1 MPLAASYQNP
11 ANQAIAAIFNEI
23 ADLLEVEQANPFRV
37 RAYRNA
43 ARLVE
48 GMTEGVDAM
57 LARGADLTALPGIGT
72 DLAAKMREIVET
84 GTCAM
89 LARVRTEVPP
99 YVVQLLQLPG
109 LGSKRARILQHELG
123 ITSLDELARAA
134 AAHRI
139 RELHGFGARSESRLL
154 EALNAHLA
162 RDRRYGLAIA
172 KPCADALTRYLMA
185 SGLIDRLV
193 VAGSYRRG
201 RDTVGDLDLLIT
213 GKNRAQIV
221 DHFVHYKEVANRI
234 SAGPTRAS
242 VVLKNGMQVDLR
254 VVRAD
259 AFGAALVYF
268 TGSKPH
274 NIALRKLAQAQ
285 GLKISEYGVFRGKER
300 IAGQTEASVYQ
311 AVGLPWIAPEL
322 REDHGEI
329 DAARSGT
336 LPLLI
341 EERDIKGDLHVHTS
355 ASDGTASL
363 EVMAAQARLRGYQ
376 YVAVTDHSPR
386 IAVAHGLTA
395 ERLAAQAD
403 AIDRFNAEH
412 EGWPVLLKGVEVD
425 ILEDGSLDLPD
436 AVLGR
441 LDLVVGAIHSHF
453 NLPVAQQTARILRAI
468 DHPHFSILA
477 HPLGR
482 LIGERNACNVDLKRV
497 LTAIAQRGCYVEANA
512 QPTRLDLSDYGCRL
526 AKMEGVLVSIASD
539 AHSPADLAN
548 MSLGVTQARRAWF
561 GQTDVLNT
569 RPLDALLTLLK
580 HTM

>member
-1 MPLAASYQNP
+1 MPLAASYQYP

-23 ADLLEVEQANPFRV
+23 ADLLEVEEANPFRV

-43 ARLVE
+43 ARMVE

-57 LARGADLTALPGIGT
+57 LARGADLTALPGVGV

-84 GTCAM
+84 GTCAV
-89 LARVRTEVPP
+89 LTRVRTEVPS
-99 YVVQLLQLPG
+99 YVLQLLQLPG
-109 LGSKRARILQHELG
+109 LGPKRARALQHELG

-139 RELHGFGARSESRLL
+139 RELHGFGPRSEERLL
-154 EALNAHLA
+154 EALNARLA

-172 KPCADALTRYLMA
+172 KPCADALTHYLLA
-185 SGLIDRLV
+185 SGLVDQLV

-213 GKNRAQIV
+213 GRKRAQIV
-221 DHFVHYKEVANRI
+221 EHFVHYNEVATRI

-254 VVRAD
+254 VVRSD

-285 GLKISEYGVFRGKER
+285 GLKINEYGVFRGKAR
-300 IAGQTEASVYQ
+300 IAGQTEASVYR
-311 AVGLPWIAPEL
+311 AVGLPWICPEL
-322 REDHGEI
+322 REDQGEI
-329 DAARSGT
+329 AAAQSGA
-336 LPLLI
+336 LPSLV
-341 EERDIKGDLHVHTS
+341 EQSDIKGDLHTHTS

-363 EVMAAQARLRGYQ
+363 EAMAAQARLLGYQ
-376 YVAVTDHSPR
+376 YLAVTDHSPR
-386 IAVAHGLTA
+386 IGITHGLTA

-436 AVLGR
+436 SVLGR

-453 NLPVAQQTARILRAI
+453 SLPADQQTSRILRAL
-468 DHPHFSILA
+468 DHPHFTILA

-482 LIGERNACNVDLKRV
+482 LIGERNACNIDLKRV

-512 QPTRLDLSDYGCRL
+512 QPSRLDLSDVGCRL
-526 AKMEGVLVSIASD
+526 AKAEGVLVSIASD
-539 AHSPADLAN
+539 AHSPADLTN
-548 MSLGVTQARRAWF
+548 LPLGVTQARRAWL
-561 GQTDVLNT
+561 GQADVLNAHS
-569 RPLDALLTLLK
+569 LDTLLPLLK
-580 HTM
+580 RTM

>member
-1 MPLAASYQNP
+1 MPLAASYQHP

-23 ADLLEVEQANPFRV
+23 ADLLEVEEANPFRV

-43 ARLVE
+43 ARMVE

-57 LARGADLTALPGIGT
+57 LARGADLTALPGVGV

-89 LARVRTEVPP
+89 LTRVRTEVPS
-99 YVVQLLQLPG
+99 YVLQLLQLPG
-109 LGSKRARILQHELG
+109 LGPKRARALQHELG

-134 AAHRI
+134 TAHRI
-139 RELHGFGARSESRLL
+139 RELHGFGPRSEERLL
-154 EALNAHLA
+154 EALNARLA
-162 RDRRYGLAIA
+162 RDRRYGLEIA
-172 KPCADALTRYLMA
+172 KPCADALTHYLLA
-185 SGLIDRLV
+185 SDLVDQLV

-213 GKNRAQIV
+213 GRKRAQIV
-221 DHFVHYKEVANRI
+221 EHFVHYNEVATRI

-254 VVRAD
+254 VVRSD

-285 GLKISEYGVFRGKER
+285 GLKINEYGVFRGKAR
-300 IAGQTEASVYQ
+300 IAGQTEASVYR
-311 AVGLPWIAPEL
+311 AVGLPWICPEL
-322 REDHGEI
+322 REDQGEI
-329 DAARSGT
+329 AAAQSGA
-336 LPLLI
+336 LPSLV
-341 EERDIKGDLHVHTS
+341 EQSDIKGDLHTHTS

-363 EVMAAQARLRGYQ
+363 EAMAEQARLLGYQ
-376 YVAVTDHSPR
+376 YLAVTDHSPR
-386 IAVAHGLTA
+386 IGITHGLTA

-425 ILEDGSLDLPD
+425 ILENGSLDLPD
-436 AVLGR
+436 SVLGR

-453 NLPVAQQTARILRAI
+453 SLPADQQTSRILRAL
-468 DHPHFSILA
+468 DHPHFTILA

-512 QPTRLDLSDYGCRL
+512 QPSRLDLSDVGCRL
-526 AKMEGVLVSIASD
+526 AKAEGVLVSIASD
-539 AHSPADLAN
+539 AHSPADLTN
-548 MSLGVTQARRAWF
+548 LPLGVTQARRAWL
-561 GQTDVLNT
+561 GQADVLNAHS
-569 RPLDALLTLLK
+569 LDTLLPLLK
-580 HTM
+580 RTM

>member
-1 MPLAASYQNP
+1 MPLAASYQYP

-23 ADLLEVEQANPFRV
+23 ADLLEVEEANPFRV

-43 ARLVE
+43 ARMVE

-57 LARGADLTALPGIGT
+57 LARGADLTALPGVGV

-89 LARVRTEVPP
+89 LTRVRTEVPS
-99 YVVQLLQLPG
+99 YVLQLLQLPG
-109 LGSKRARILQHELG
+109 LGPKRARALQHELG

-139 RELHGFGARSESRLL
+139 RELHGFGPRSEERLL
-154 EALNAHLA
+154 EALNARLA

-172 KPCADALTRYLMA
+172 KPCADALTHYLLA
-185 SGLIDRLV
+185 SGLVDQLV

-213 GKNRAQIV
+213 GRKRAQIV
-221 DHFVHYKEVANRI
+221 EHFVHYNEVATRI

-254 VVRAD
+254 VVRSD

-285 GLKISEYGVFRGKER
+285 GLKINEYGVFRGKAR
-300 IAGQTEASVYQ
+300 IAGQTEASVYR
-311 AVGLPWIAPEL
+311 AVGLPWICPEL
-322 REDHGEI
+322 REDQGEI
-329 DAARSGT
+329 AAAQSGA
-336 LPLLI
+336 LPSLV
-341 EERDIKGDLHVHTS
+341 EQSDIKGDLHVHTS

-363 EVMAAQARLRGYQ
+363 EAMAAQARQLGYQ
-376 YVAVTDHSPR
+376 YLAVTDHSPR
-386 IAVAHGLTA
+386 IGITHGLTA

-436 AVLGR
+436 SVLGR

-453 NLPVAQQTARILRAI
+453 SLPADQQTSRILRAL
-468 DHPHFSILA
+468 DHPHFTILA

-482 LIGERNACNVDLKRV
+482 LIGERNACNIDLKRV

-512 QPTRLDLSDYGCRL
+512 QPSRLDLSDVGCRL
-526 AKMEGVLVSIASD
+526 AKAEGVLVSIASD
-539 AHSPADLAN
+539 AHSPADLTN
-548 MSLGVTQARRAWF
+548 LPLGVTQARRAWL
-561 GQTDVLNT
+561 GQADVLNAHS
-569 RPLDALLTLLK
+569 LDTLLPLLK
-580 HTM
+580 QTM

>member
-1 MPLAASYQNP
+1 MPLAASYQYP

-23 ADLLEVEQANPFRV
+23 ADLLEVEEANPFRV

-43 ARLVE
+43 ARMVE

-57 LARGADLTALPGIGT
+57 LARGADLTALPGVGV

-89 LARVRTEVPP
+89 LTRVRTEVPS
-99 YVVQLLQLPG
+99 YVLQLLQLPG
-109 LGSKRARILQHELG
+109 LGPKRARALQHELG

-139 RELHGFGARSESRLL
+139 RELHGFGPRSEERLL
-154 EALNAHLA
+154 EALNARLA

-172 KPCADALTRYLMA
+172 KPCADALTHYLLA
-185 SGLIDRLV
+185 SGLVDQLV

-213 GKNRAQIV
+213 GRKRAQIV
-221 DHFVHYKEVANRI
+221 EHFVHYNEVATRI

-254 VVRAD
+254 VVRSD

-285 GLKISEYGVFRGKER
+285 GLKINEYGVFRGKAR
-300 IAGQTEASVYQ
+300 IAGQTEASVYR
-311 AVGLPWIAPEL
+311 AVGLPWICPEL
-322 REDHGEI
+322 REDQGEI
-329 DAARSGT
+329 AAAQSGA
-336 LPLLI
+336 LPSLV
-341 EERDIKGDLHVHTS
+341 EQSDIKGDLHTHTS

-363 EVMAAQARLRGYQ
+363 EAMAAQARLLGYQ
-376 YVAVTDHSPR
+376 YLAVTDHSPR
-386 IAVAHGLTA
+386 IGITHGLTA

-436 AVLGR
+436 SVLGR

-453 NLPVAQQTARILRAI
+453 SLPADQQTSRILRAL
-468 DHPHFSILA
+468 DHPHFTILA

-482 LIGERNACNVDLKRV
+482 LIGERNACNIDLKRV

-512 QPTRLDLSDYGCRL
+512 QPSRLDLSDVGCRL
-526 AKMEGVLVSIASD
+526 AKAEGVLVSIASD
-539 AHSPADLAN
+539 AHSPADLTN
-548 MSLGVTQARRAWF
+548 LPLGVTQARRAWL
-561 GQTDVLNT
+561 GQADVLNAHS
-569 RPLDALLTLLK
+569 LDTLLPLLK
-580 HTM
+580 QTM

>member
-1 MPLAASYQNP
+1 MPLAASYQYP

-23 ADLLEVEQANPFRV
+23 ADLLEIEEANPFRV

-43 ARLVE
+43 ARTVE

-57 LARGADLTALPGIGT
+57 LARGADLTALPGVGV

-84 GTCAM
+84 GSCAM
-89 LARVRTEVPP
+89 LTRVRTEVPA
-99 YVVQLLQLPG
+99 YVLQLLQLPG
-109 LGSKRARILQHELG
+109 LGPRRARALQHELG

-139 RELHGFGARSESRLL
+139 RELHGFGARSEQRLL
-154 EALNAHLA
+154 EALNARLA

-172 KPCADALTRYLMA
+172 KPCADALTHYLLA
-185 SGLIDRLV
+185 SGLIDQLV

-213 GKNRAQIV
+213 GRKRAQIV
-221 DHFVHYKEVANRI
+221 EHLVHYKEVATRI

-254 VVRAD
+254 VVRPD

-285 GLKISEYGVFRGKER
+285 GLKINEYGVFRGKER
-300 IAGQTEASVYQ
+300 IAGQTEASVYR
-311 AVGLPWIAPEL
+311 AVGLPWICPEL

-329 DAARSGT
+329 AAAQSGR
-336 LPLLI
+336 LPSLV
-341 EERDIKGDLHVHTS
+341 EQGDIKGDLHVHTS

-363 EVMAAQARLRGYQ
+363 EAMAAQARMLGYQ
-376 YVAVTDHSPR
+376 YLAVTDHSPR
-386 IAVAHGLTA
+386 IAVTHGLTA

-412 EGWPVLLKGVEVD
+412 KGWPVLLKGVEVD

-436 AVLGR
+436 SVLGR

-453 NLPVAQQTARILRAI
+453 NLSADQQTSRILLAL

-512 QPTRLDLSDYGCRL
+512 QPARLDLADIGCRM
-526 AKMEGVLVSIASD
+526 AKAEGVLVSIASD
-539 AHSPADLAN
+539 AHSPADLLN
-548 MSLGVTQARRAWF
+548 LPLGVTQARRAWL
-561 GQTDVLNT
+561 GQADVLNAHT
-569 RPLDALLTLLK
+569 LHTLLPLLK
-580 HTM
+580 RTM

>member
-1 MPLAASYQNP
+1 MPLAASYQYP

-23 ADLLEVEQANPFRV
+23 ADLLEVEEANPFRV

-43 ARLVE
+43 ARMVE

-57 LARGADLTALPGIGT
+57 LARGADLTALPGVGV

-89 LARVRTEVPP
+89 LTRVRTEVPS
-99 YVVQLLQLPG
+99 YVLQLLQLPG
-109 LGSKRARILQHELG
+109 LGPKRARALQHELG

-139 RELHGFGARSESRLL
+139 RELHGFGPRSEERLL
-154 EALNAHLA
+154 EALNARLA

-172 KPCADALTRYLMA
+172 KPCADALTHYLLA
-185 SGLIDRLV
+185 SGLVDQLV

-213 GKNRAQIV
+213 GRKRAQIV
-221 DHFVHYKEVANRI
+221 EHFVHYNEVATRI

-254 VVRAD
+254 VVRSD

-285 GLKISEYGVFRGKER
+285 GLKINEYGVFRGKAR
-300 IAGQTEASVYQ
+300 IAGQTEASVYR
-311 AVGLPWIAPEL
+311 AVGLPWICPEL
-322 REDHGEI
+322 REDQGEI
-329 DAARSGT
+329 AAAQSGA
-336 LPLLI
+336 LPSLV
-341 EERDIKGDLHVHTS
+341 EQSDIKGDLHTHTS

-363 EVMAAQARLRGYQ
+363 EAMAAQARLLGYQ
-376 YVAVTDHSPR
+376 YLAVTDHSPR
-386 IAVAHGLTA
+386 IGITHGLTA

-436 AVLGR
+436 SVLGR

-453 NLPVAQQTARILRAI
+453 SLPADQQTSRILRAL
-468 DHPHFSILA
+468 DHPHFTILA

-512 QPTRLDLSDYGCRL
+512 QPSRLDLSDVGCRL
-526 AKMEGVLVSIASD
+526 AKAEGVLVSIASD
-539 AHSPADLAN
+539 AHSPADLTN
-548 MSLGVTQARRAWF
+548 LPLGVTQARRAWL
-561 GQTDVLNT
+561 GQADVLNAHS
-569 RPLDALLTLLK
+569 LDTLLPLLK
-580 HTM
+580 QTM

>member
-1 MPLAASYQNP
+1 MPLAASYQYP

-23 ADLLEVEQANPFRV
+23 ADLLEVEEANPFRV

-43 ARLVE
+43 ARMVE

-57 LARGADLTALPGIGT
+57 LARGADLTVLPGVGV

-89 LARVRTEVPP
+89 LTRVRTEVPS
-99 YVVQLLQLPG
+99 YVLQLLQLPG
-109 LGSKRARILQHELG
+109 LGPKRARALQHELG

-134 AAHRI
+134 VAHRI
-139 RELHGFGARSESRLL
+139 RELHGFGPRSEERLV
-154 EALNAHLA
+154 EALNARLA

-172 KPCADALTRYLMA
+172 KPCADALTHYLLA
-185 SGLIDRLV
+185 SGLVDQLV

-213 GKNRAQIV
+213 GRKRAQIV
-221 DHFVHYKEVANRI
+221 EHFVHYNEVATRI

-254 VVRAD
+254 VVQPD

-285 GLKISEYGVFRGKER
+285 GLKVNEYGVFRGKAR
-300 IAGQTEASVYQ
+300 IAGQTEASVYR
-311 AVGLPWIAPEL
+311 AVGLPWICPEL
-322 REDHGEI
+322 REDQGEI
-329 DAARSGT
+329 AAAQSGS
-336 LPLLI
+336 LPSLV
-341 EERDIKGDLHVHTS
+341 EQGDIKGDLHTHTS

-363 EVMAAQARLRGYQ
+363 EAMAAQARLLGYQ
-376 YVAVTDHSPR
+376 YLAVTDHSPH
-386 IAVAHGLTA
+386 IGVTHGLTA
-395 ERLAAQAD
+395 DRLAAQAD

-436 AVLGR
+436 SVLGR

-453 NLPVAQQTARILRAI
+453 SLPADQQTSRILRAL
-468 DHPHFSILA
+468 DHPHFTILA

-512 QPTRLDLSDYGCRL
+512 QPSRLDLFDSGCRL
-526 AKMEGVLVSIASD
+526 AKAEGVLVSIASD
-539 AHSPADLAN
+539 AHSPADLMN
-548 MSLGVTQARRAWF
+548 LPLGVTQARRAWL
-561 GQTDVLNT
+561 GQADVLNAHS
-569 RPLDALLTLLK
+569 LDTLLPLLK
-580 HTM
+580 RTM

>member
-1 MPLAASYQNP
+1 MPLAASYQYP

-23 ADLLEVEQANPFRV
+23 ADLLEVEEANPFRV

-43 ARLVE
+43 ARMVE

-57 LARGADLTALPGIGT
+57 LARGADLTALPGVGV

-89 LARVRTEVPP
+89 LTRVRTEVPS
-99 YVVQLLQLPG
+99 YVLQLLQLPG
-109 LGSKRARILQHELG
+109 LGPKRARALQHELG

-134 AAHRI
+134 AGHRI
-139 RELHGFGARSESRLL
+139 RELHGFGPRSEERLL
-154 EALNAHLA
+154 EALNARLA

-172 KPCADALTRYLMA
+172 KPCADALTHYLLA
-185 SGLIDRLV
+185 SGLVDQLV

-213 GKNRAQIV
+213 GRKRAQIV
-221 DHFVHYKEVANRI
+221 EHFVHYNEVATRI

-254 VVRAD
+254 VVRSD

-285 GLKISEYGVFRGKER
+285 GLKINEYGVFRGKAR
-300 IAGQTEASVYQ
+300 IAGQTEASVYR
-311 AVGLPWIAPEL
+311 AVGLPWICPEL
-322 REDHGEI
+322 REDQGEI
-329 DAARSGT
+329 AAAQSGA
-336 LPLLI
+336 LPSLV
-341 EERDIKGDLHVHTS
+341 EQSDIKGDLHVHTS

-363 EVMAAQARLRGYQ
+363 EAMAAQARQLGYQ
-376 YVAVTDHSPR
+376 YLAVTDHSPR
-386 IAVAHGLTA
+386 IGITHGLTA

-436 AVLGR
+436 SVLGR

-453 NLPVAQQTARILRAI
+453 SLPADQQTSRILRAL
-468 DHPHFSILA
+468 DHPHFTILA

-482 LIGERNACNVDLKRV
+482 LIGERNACNIDLKRV

-512 QPTRLDLSDYGCRL
+512 QPSRLDLSDVGCRL
-526 AKMEGVLVSIASD
+526 AKAEGVLVSIASD
-539 AHSPADLAN
+539 AHSPADLTN
-548 MSLGVTQARRAWF
+548 LPLGVTQARRAWL
-561 GQTDVLNT
+561 GQADVLNAHS
-569 RPLDALLTLLK
+569 LDTLLPLLK
-580 HTM
+580 QTM

>member
-1 MPLAASYQNP
+1 MPLAASYQYP

-23 ADLLEVEQANPFRV
+23 ADLLEVEEANPFRV

-43 ARLVE
+43 ARMVE

-57 LARGADLTALPGIGT
+57 LARGADLTVLPGVGV

-89 LARVRTEVPP
+89 LTRVRTEVPS
-99 YVVQLLQLPG
+99 YVLQLLQLPG
-109 LGSKRARILQHELG
+109 LGPKRARALQHELG

-139 RELHGFGARSESRLL
+139 RELHGFGPRSEERLI
-154 EALNAHLA
+154 EALNARLA
-162 RDRRYGLAIA
+162 RDRRYGLTIA
-172 KPCADALTRYLMA
+172 KPCADALTHYLLA
-185 SGLIDRLV
+185 SGLVDQLV

-213 GKNRAQIV
+213 GRKRAQIV
-221 DHFVHYKEVANRI
+221 EHFVHYNEVATRI

-254 VVRAD
+254 VVQPD

-285 GLKISEYGVFRGKER
+285 GLKINEYGVFRGKAR
-300 IAGQTEASVYQ
+300 IAGQTEASVYR
-311 AVGLPWIAPEL
+311 AVGLPWICPEL
-322 REDHGEI
+322 REDQGEI
-329 DAARSGT
+329 AAAQSGS
-336 LPLLI
+336 LPSLV
-341 EERDIKGDLHVHTS
+341 EQSDIKGDLHTHTS

-363 EVMAAQARLRGYQ
+363 EAMAAQARLLGYQ
-376 YVAVTDHSPR
+376 YLAVTDHSPR
-386 IAVAHGLTA
+386 IGVTHGLTA
-395 ERLAAQAD
+395 DRLAAQAD

-412 EGWPVLLKGVEVD
+412 EGWPMLLKGVEVD

-436 AVLGR
+436 SVLGR

-453 NLPVAQQTARILRAI
+453 SLPADQQTSRILRAL
-468 DHPHFSILA
+468 DHPHFTILA

-482 LIGERNACNVDLKRV
+482 LIGERNACNVDLKRI

-512 QPTRLDLSDYGCRL
+512 QPSRLDLSDSGCRL
-526 AKMEGVLVSIASD
+526 AKAEGVLVSIASD
-539 AHSPADLAN
+539 AHSPGDLTN
-548 MSLGVTQARRAWF
+548 LPLGVTQARRAWL
-561 GQTDVLNT
+561 GQADVLNT
-569 RPLDALLTLLK
+569 HSLDTLLPLLK
-580 HTM
+580 RTM

>member
-1 MPLAASYQNP
+1 MPLAASYQYP

-23 ADLLEVEQANPFRV
+23 ADLLEVEEANPFRV

-43 ARLVE
+43 ARMVE

-57 LARGADLTALPGIGT
+57 LARGADLTALPGVGV

-89 LARVRTEVPP
+89 LTRVRTEVPS
-99 YVVQLLQLPG
+99 YVLQLLQLPG
-109 LGSKRARILQHELG
+109 LGPKRARALQHELG

-139 RELHGFGARSESRLL
+139 RELHGFGPRSEERLL
-154 EALNAHLA
+154 EALNARLA

-172 KPCADALTRYLMA
+172 KPCADALTHYLLA
-185 SGLIDRLV
+185 SGLVDQLV

-213 GKNRAQIV
+213 GRKRAQIV
-221 DHFVHYKEVANRI
+221 EHFVHYNEVATRI

-254 VVRAD
+254 VVRSD

-285 GLKISEYGVFRGKER
+285 GLKINEYGVFRGKAR
-300 IAGQTEASVYQ
+300 IAGQTEASVYR
-311 AVGLPWIAPEL
+311 AVGLPWICPEL
-322 REDHGEI
+322 REDQGEI
-329 DAARSGT
+329 AAAQSGA
-336 LPLLI
+336 LPSLV
-341 EERDIKGDLHVHTS
+341 EQSDIKGDLHVHTS

-363 EVMAAQARLRGYQ
+363 EAMAAQARLLGYQ
-376 YVAVTDHSPR
+376 YLAVTDHSPR
-386 IAVAHGLTA
+386 IGITHGLTA

-436 AVLGR
+436 SVLGR

-453 NLPVAQQTARILRAI
+453 SLPADQQTLRILRAL
-468 DHPHFSILA
+468 DHPHFTILA

-512 QPTRLDLSDYGCRL
+512 QPSRLDLSDVGCRL
-526 AKMEGVLVSIASD
+526 AKAEGVLVSIASD
-539 AHSPADLAN
+539 AHSPADLTN
-548 MSLGVTQARRAWF
+548 LPLGVTQARRAWL
-561 GQTDVLNT
+561 GQADVLNAHS
-569 RPLDALLTLLK
+569 LDTLLPLLK
-580 HTM
+580 QTM

>member
-1 MPLAASYQNP
+1 MPLAASYQHP

-23 ADLLEVEQANPFRV
+23 ADLLEVEEANPFRV

-43 ARLVE
+43 ARMVE

-57 LARGADLTALPGIGT
+57 LARGADLTALPGVGV

-89 LARVRTEVPP
+89 LTRVRTEVPS
-99 YVVQLLQLPG
+99 YVLQLLQLPG
-109 LGSKRARILQHELG
+109 LGPKRARALQHELG

-134 AAHRI
+134 TAHGI
-139 RELHGFGARSESRLL
+139 RELHGFGPRSEERLL
-154 EALNAHLA
+154 EALNARLA
-162 RDRRYGLAIA
+162 RDRRYGLEIA
-172 KPCADALTRYLMA
+172 KPCADALTHYLLA
-185 SGLIDRLV
+185 SGLVDQLV

-213 GKNRAQIV
+213 GRKRAQIV
-221 DHFVHYKEVANRI
+221 EHFVHYNEVATRI

-254 VVRAD
+254 VVRSD

-285 GLKISEYGVFRGKER
+285 GLKINEYGVFRGKAR
-300 IAGQTEASVYQ
+300 IAGQTEASVYR
-311 AVGLPWIAPEL
+311 AVGLPWICPEL
-322 REDHGEI
+322 REDQGEI
-329 DAARSGT
+329 AAAQSGA
-336 LPLLI
+336 LPSLV
-341 EERDIKGDLHVHTS
+341 EQSDIKGDLHTHTS

-363 EVMAAQARLRGYQ
+363 EAMAEQARLLGYQ
-376 YVAVTDHSPR
+376 YLAVTDHSPR
-386 IAVAHGLTA
+386 IGITHGLTA

-425 ILEDGSLDLPD
+425 ILENGSLDLPD
-436 AVLGR
+436 SVLGR

-453 NLPVAQQTARILRAI
+453 SLPADQQTSRILRAL
-468 DHPHFSILA
+468 DHPHFTILA

-512 QPTRLDLSDYGCRL
+512 QPSRLDLSDVGCRL
-526 AKMEGVLVSIASD
+526 AKAEGVLVSIASD
-539 AHSPADLAN
+539 AHSPADLTN
-548 MSLGVTQARRAWF
+548 LPLGVTQARRAWL
-561 GQTDVLNT
+561 GQADVLNAHS
-569 RPLDALLTLLK
+569 LDTLLPLLK
-580 HTM
+580 RTM

>member
-1 MPLAASYQNP
+1 MPLAASYQYP

-23 ADLLEVEQANPFRV
+23 ADLLEVEEANPFRV

-43 ARLVE
+43 ARMVE

-57 LARGADLTALPGIGT
+57 LARGADLTALPGVGV

-89 LARVRTEVPP
+89 LTRVRTEVPS
-99 YVVQLLQLPG
+99 YVLQLLQLPG
-109 LGSKRARILQHELG
+109 LGPKRARALQHELG

-139 RELHGFGARSESRLL
+139 RELHGFGPRSEERLL
-154 EALNAHLA
+154 EALNARLA

-172 KPCADALTRYLMA
+172 KPCADALTHYLLA
-185 SGLIDRLV
+185 SGLVDQLV

-213 GKNRAQIV
+213 GRKRAQIV
-221 DHFVHYKEVANRI
+221 EHFVHYNEVATRI

-254 VVRAD
+254 VVRSD

-285 GLKISEYGVFRGKER
+285 GLKINEYGVFRGKAR
-300 IAGQTEASVYQ
+300 IAGQTEASVYR
-311 AVGLPWIAPEL
+311 AVGLPWICPEL
-322 REDHGEI
+322 REDQGEI
-329 DAARSGT
+329 AAAQSGA
-336 LPLLI
+336 LPSLV
-341 EERDIKGDLHVHTS
+341 EQSDIKGDLHVHTS

-363 EVMAAQARLRGYQ
+363 EAMAAQARQLGYQ
-376 YVAVTDHSPR
+376 YLAVTDHSPR
-386 IAVAHGLTA
+386 IGITHGLTA

-436 AVLGR
+436 SVLGR

-453 NLPVAQQTARILRAI
+453 SLPADQQTSRILRAL
-468 DHPHFSILA
+468 DHPHFTILA

-512 QPTRLDLSDYGCRL
+512 QPSRLDLSDVGCRL
-526 AKMEGVLVSIASD
+526 AKAEGVLVSIASD
-539 AHSPADLAN
+539 AHSPADLTN
-548 MSLGVTQARRAWF
+548 LPLGVTQARRAWL
-561 GQTDVLNT
+561 GQADVLNAHS
-569 RPLDALLTLLK
+569 LDMLLPLLK
-580 HTM
+580 QTM

>member
-1 MPLAASYQNP
+1 MPLAASYQYP

-23 ADLLEVEQANPFRV
+23 ADLLEVEEANPFRV

-43 ARLVE
+43 ARMVE

-57 LARGADLTALPGIGT
+57 LARGADLTVLPGVGV

-89 LARVRTEVPP
+89 LTRVRTEVPS
-99 YVVQLLQLPG
+99 YVLQLLQLPG
-109 LGSKRARILQHELG
+109 LGPKRARALQHELG

-139 RELHGFGARSESRLL
+139 RELHGFGPRSEERLI
-154 EALNAHLA
+154 EALNARLA

-172 KPCADALTRYLMA
+172 KPCADALTHYLLA
-185 SGLIDRLV
+185 SGLVDQLV

-213 GKNRAQIV
+213 GRKRAQIV
-221 DHFVHYKEVANRI
+221 EHFVHYNEVATRI

-254 VVRAD
+254 VVRSD

-285 GLKISEYGVFRGKER
+285 GLKINEYGVFRGKAR
-300 IAGQTEASVYQ
+300 IAGQTEASVYR
-311 AVGLPWIAPEL
+311 AVGLPWICPEL
-322 REDHGEI
+322 REDQGEI
-329 DAARSGT
+329 AAAQSGS
-336 LPLLI
+336 LPSLV
-341 EERDIKGDLHVHTS
+341 EQGDIKGDLHTHTS

-363 EVMAAQARLRGYQ
+363 EAMAAQARLLGYQ
-376 YVAVTDHSPR
+376 YLAVTDHSPR
-386 IAVAHGLTA
+386 IGVTHGLTA
-395 ERLAAQAD
+395 DRLAAQAD

-436 AVLGR
+436 SVLGR

-453 NLPVAQQTARILRAI
+453 SLPADQQTSRILRAL
-468 DHPHFSILA
+468 DHPHFTILA

-482 LIGERNACNVDLKRV
+482 LIGERNACNVDLKRI

-512 QPTRLDLSDYGCRL
+512 QPSRLDLSDSGCRL
-526 AKMEGVLVSIASD
+526 AKAEGVLVSIASD
-539 AHSPADLAN
+539 AHSPADLTN
-548 MSLGVTQARRAWF
+548 MPLGVTQARRAWL
-561 GQTDVLNT
+561 GQADVLNAHS
-569 RPLDALLTLLK
+569 LDTLLPLLK
-580 HTM
+580 RTM

>member
-1 MPLAASYQNP
+1 MPLAASYQYP

-23 ADLLEVEQANPFRV
+23 ADLLEVEEANPFRV

-43 ARLVE
+43 ARMVE

-57 LARGADLTALPGIGT
+57 LARGADLTALPGVGV

-89 LARVRTEVPP
+89 LTRVRTEVPS
-99 YVVQLLQLPG
+99 YVLQLLQLPG
-109 LGSKRARILQHELG
+109 LGPKRARALQHELG

-139 RELHGFGARSESRLL
+139 RELHGFGPRSEERLL
-154 EALNAHLA
+154 EALNARLA

-172 KPCADALTRYLMA
+172 KPCADALTHYLLA
-185 SGLIDRLV
+185 SGLVDQLV

-213 GKNRAQIV
+213 GRKRAQIV
-221 DHFVHYKEVANRI
+221 EHFVHYNEVATRI

-285 GLKISEYGVFRGKER
+285 GLKINEYGVFRGKAR
-300 IAGQTEASVYQ
+300 IAGQTEASVYR
-311 AVGLPWIAPEL
+311 AVGLPWICPEL
-322 REDHGEI
+322 REDQGEI
-329 DAARSGT
+329 AAAQSGA
-336 LPLLI
+336 LPSLV
-341 EERDIKGDLHVHTS
+341 EQSDIKGDLHVHTS

-363 EVMAAQARLRGYQ
+363 EAMAAQARQLGYQ
-376 YVAVTDHSPR
+376 YLAVTDHSPR
-386 IAVAHGLTA
+386 IGITHGLTA

-436 AVLGR
+436 SVLGR

-453 NLPVAQQTARILRAI
+453 SLPADQQTSRILRAL
-468 DHPHFSILA
+468 DHPHFTILA

-512 QPTRLDLSDYGCRL
+512 QPSRLDLSDVGCRL
-526 AKMEGVLVSIASD
+526 AKAEGVLVSIASD
-539 AHSPADLAN
+539 AHSPADLTN
-548 MSLGVTQARRAWF
+548 LPLGVTQARRAWL
-561 GQTDVLNT
+561 GQADVLNAHS
-569 RPLDALLTLLK
+569 LDTLLPLLK
-580 HTM
+580 RTM

>member
-1 MPLAASYQNP
+1 MPLAATYQYP

-23 ADLLEVEQANPFRV
+23 ADLLEVEEANPFRV

-43 ARLVE
+43 ARMVE

-57 LARGADLTALPGIGT
+57 LARGADLTALPGVGV

-89 LARVRTEVPP
+89 LTRVRTEVPS
-99 YVVQLLQLPG
+99 YVLQLLQLPG
-109 LGSKRARILQHELG
+109 LGPKRARALQHELG

-139 RELHGFGARSESRLL
+139 RELHGFGPRSEERLL
-154 EALNAHLA
+154 EALNARLA

-172 KPCADALTRYLMA
+172 KPCADALTHYLLA
-185 SGLIDRLV
+185 SGLVDQLV

-213 GKNRAQIV
+213 GRKRAQIV
-221 DHFVHYKEVANRI
+221 EHFVHYNEVATRI

-254 VVRAD
+254 VVRSD

-285 GLKISEYGVFRGKER
+285 GLKINEYGVFRGKAR
-300 IAGQTEASVYQ
+300 IAGQTEASVYR
-311 AVGLPWIAPEL
+311 AVGLPWICPEL
-322 REDHGEI
+322 REDQGEI
-329 DAARSGT
+329 AAAQSGA
-336 LPLLI
+336 LPSLV
-341 EERDIKGDLHVHTS
+341 EQSDIKGDLHVHTS

-363 EVMAAQARLRGYQ
+363 EAMAAQARLLGYQ
-376 YVAVTDHSPR
+376 YLAVTDHSPR
-386 IAVAHGLTA
+386 IGITHGLTA

-436 AVLGR
+436 SVLGR

-453 NLPVAQQTARILRAI
+453 SLPADQQTSRILRAL
-468 DHPHFSILA
+468 DHPHFTILA

-512 QPTRLDLSDYGCRL
+512 QPSRLDLSDVGCRL
-526 AKMEGVLVSIASD
+526 AKAEGVLVSIASD
-539 AHSPADLAN
+539 AHSPADLTN
-548 MSLGVTQARRAWF
+548 LPLGVTQARRAWL
-561 GQTDVLNT
+561 GQADVLNAHS
-569 RPLDALLTLLK
+569 LDTLLPLLK
-580 HTM
+580 QTM

>member
-1 MPLAASYQNP
+1 MPLAASYQYP

-23 ADLLEVEQANPFRV
+23 ADLLEVEEANPFRV

-43 ARLVE
+43 ARMVE

-57 LARGADLTALPGIGT
+57 LARGADLTALPGVGV

-89 LARVRTEVPP
+89 LTRVRTEVPS
-99 YVVQLLQLPG
+99 YVLQLLQLPG
-109 LGSKRARILQHELG
+109 LGPKRARALQHELG

-139 RELHGFGARSESRLL
+139 RELHGFGPRSEERLL
-154 EALNAHLA
+154 EALNARLA

-172 KPCADALTRYLMA
+172 KPCADALTHYLLA
-185 SGLIDRLV
+185 SGLVDQLV

-213 GKNRAQIV
+213 GRKRAQIV
-221 DHFVHYKEVANRI
+221 EHFVHYNEVATRI

-254 VVRAD
+254 VVRSD

-285 GLKISEYGVFRGKER
+285 GLKINEYGVFRGKAR
-300 IAGQTEASVYQ
+300 IAGQTEASVYR
-311 AVGLPWIAPEL
+311 AVGLPWICPEL
-322 REDHGEI
+322 REDQGEI
-329 DAARSGT
+329 AAAQSGA
-336 LPLLI
+336 LPSLV
-341 EERDIKGDLHVHTS
+341 EQSDIKGDLHTHTS

-363 EVMAAQARLRGYQ
+363 EAMAEQARLLGYQ
-376 YVAVTDHSPR
+376 YLAVTDHSPR
-386 IAVAHGLTA
+386 IGITHGLTA

-436 AVLGR
+436 SVLGR

-453 NLPVAQQTARILRAI
+453 SLPADQQTSRILRAL
-468 DHPHFSILA
+468 DHPHFTILA

-512 QPTRLDLSDYGCRL
+512 QPSRLDLSDVGCRL
-526 AKMEGVLVSIASD
+526 AKAEGVLVSIASD
-539 AHSPADLAN
+539 AHSPADLTNLA
-548 MSLGVTQARRAWF
+548 LGVTQARRAWL
-561 GQTDVLNT
+561 GQADVLNAHS
-569 RPLDALLTLLK
+569 LDTLLPLLK
-580 HTM
+580 RTM

>member
-1 MPLAASYQNP
+1 MPLAASYQYP

-23 ADLLEVEQANPFRV
+23 ADLLEVEEANPFRV

-43 ARLVE
+43 ARMVE

-57 LARGADLTALPGIGT
+57 LARGADLTALPGVGV

-89 LARVRTEVPP
+89 LTRVRTEVPS
-99 YVVQLLQLPG
+99 YVLQLLQLPG
-109 LGSKRARILQHELG
+109 LGPKRARALQHELG

-139 RELHGFGARSESRLL
+139 RELHGFGPRSEERLL
-154 EALNAHLA
+154 EALNARLA

-172 KPCADALTRYLMA
+172 KPCADALTHYLLA
-185 SGLIDRLV
+185 SGLVDQLV

-213 GKNRAQIV
+213 GRKRAQIV
-221 DHFVHYKEVANRI
+221 EHFVHYNEVATRI

-254 VVRAD
+254 VVRSD

-285 GLKISEYGVFRGKER
+285 GLKINEYGVFRGKAR
-300 IAGQTEASVYQ
+300 IAGQTEASVYR
-311 AVGLPWIAPEL
+311 AVGLPWICPEL
-322 REDHGEI
+322 REDQGEI
-329 DAARSGT
+329 AAAQSGA
-336 LPLLI
+336 LPSLV
-341 EERDIKGDLHVHTS
+341 EQSDIKGDLHVHTS
-355 ASDGTASL
+355 ASDGTAGL
-363 EVMAAQARLRGYQ
+363 EAMAAQARLLGYQ
-376 YVAVTDHSPR
+376 YLAVTDHSPR
-386 IAVAHGLTA
+386 IGITHGLTA

-436 AVLGR
+436 SVLGR

-453 NLPVAQQTARILRAI
+453 SLPAGQQTSRILRAL
-468 DHPHFSILA
+468 DHPHFTILA

-512 QPTRLDLSDYGCRL
+512 QPSRLDLSDVGCRL
-526 AKMEGVLVSIASD
+526 AKAEGVLVSIASD
-539 AHSPADLAN
+539 AHSPADLTN
-548 MSLGVTQARRAWF
+548 LPLGVAQARRAWL
-561 GQTDVLNT
+561 GQADVLNAHS
-569 RPLDALLTLLK
+569 LDTLLPLLK
-580 HTM
+580 QTM

>member
-1 MPLAASYQNP
+1 MPLAASYQYP

-23 ADLLEVEQANPFRV
+23 ADLLEVEEANPFRV

-43 ARLVE
+43 ARMVE

-57 LARGADLTALPGIGT
+57 LARGADLTALPGVGV

-89 LARVRTEVPP
+89 LTRVRTEVPS
-99 YVVQLLQLPG
+99 YVLQLLQLPG
-109 LGSKRARILQHELG
+109 LGPKRARALQHELG

-139 RELHGFGARSESRLL
+139 RELHGFGPRSEERLL
-154 EALNAHLA
+154 EALNARLA

-172 KPCADALTRYLMA
+172 KPSADALTHYLLA
-185 SGLIDRLV
+185 SGLVDQLV

-213 GKNRAQIV
+213 GRKRAQIV
-221 DHFVHYKEVANRI
+221 EHFVHYNEVATRI

-254 VVRAD
+254 VVRSD

-285 GLKISEYGVFRGKER
+285 GLKINEYGVFRGKAR
-300 IAGQTEASVYQ
+300 IAGQTEASVYR
-311 AVGLPWIAPEL
+311 AVGLPWICPEL
-322 REDHGEI
+322 REDQGEI
-329 DAARSGT
+329 AAAQSGA
-336 LPLLI
+336 LPSLV
-341 EERDIKGDLHVHTS
+341 EQSDIKGDLHTHTS

-363 EVMAAQARLRGYQ
+363 EAMAEQARLLGYQ
-376 YVAVTDHSPR
+376 YLAVTDHSPR
-386 IAVAHGLTA
+386 IGITHGLTA

-436 AVLGR
+436 SVLGR

-453 NLPVAQQTARILRAI
+453 SLPADQQTSRILRAL
-468 DHPHFSILA
+468 DHPHFTILA

-512 QPTRLDLSDYGCRL
+512 QPSRLDLSDVGCRL
-526 AKMEGVLVSIASD
+526 AKAEGVLVSIASD
-539 AHSPADLAN
+539 AHSPADLTN
-548 MSLGVTQARRAWF
+548 LPLGVTQARRAWL
-561 GQTDVLNT
+561 GQADVLNAHS
-569 RPLDALLTLLK
+569 LDTLLPLLK
-580 HTM
+580 RTM

>member
-1 MPLAASYQNP
+1 MPLAASYQYP

-23 ADLLEVEQANPFRV
+23 ADLLEVEEANPFRV

-43 ARLVE
+43 ARMVE

-57 LARGADLTALPGIGT
+57 LARGADLTALPGVGV

-89 LARVRTEVPP
+89 LTRVRTEVPS
-99 YVVQLLQLPG
+99 YVLQLLQLPG
-109 LGSKRARILQHELG
+109 LGPKRARALQHELG

-139 RELHGFGARSESRLL
+139 RELHGFGPRSEERLL
-154 EALNAHLA
+154 EALNARLA

-172 KPCADALTRYLMA
+172 KPCADALTHYLLA
-185 SGLIDRLV
+185 SGLVDQLV

-213 GKNRAQIV
+213 GRKRAQIV
-221 DHFVHYKEVANRI
+221 EHFVHYNEVATRI

-254 VVRAD
+254 VVRSD

-285 GLKISEYGVFRGKER
+285 GLKINEYGVFRGKAR
-300 IAGQTEASVYQ
+300 IAGQTEASVYR
-311 AVGLPWIAPEL
+311 AVGLPWICPEL
-322 REDHGEI
+322 REDQGEI
-329 DAARSGT
+329 AAAQSGA
-336 LPLLI
+336 LPSLV
-341 EERDIKGDLHVHTS
+341 EQSDIKGDLHVHTS

-363 EVMAAQARLRGYQ
+363 EAMAAQARLLGYQ
-376 YVAVTDHSPR
+376 YLAVTDHSPR
-386 IAVAHGLTA
+386 IGITHGLTA

-436 AVLGR
+436 SVLGR

-453 NLPVAQQTARILRAI
+453 SLPADQQTSRILRAL
-468 DHPHFSILA
+468 DHPHFTILA

-482 LIGERNACNVDLKRV
+482 LIGERNACNIDLKRV

-512 QPTRLDLSDYGCRL
+512 QPSRLDLSDVGCRL
-526 AKMEGVLVSIASD
+526 AKAEGVLVSIASD
-539 AHSPADLAN
+539 AHSPADLTN
-548 MSLGVTQARRAWF
+548 LPLGVTQARRAWLR
-561 GQTDVLNT
+561 QADVLNAHS
-569 RPLDALLTLLK
+569 LDTLLPLLK
-580 HTM
+580 QTM

>member
-1 MPLAASYQNP
+1 MPLAASYQYP

-23 ADLLEVEQANPFRV
+23 ADLLEVEEANPFRV

-43 ARLVE
+43 ARMVE

-57 LARGADLTALPGIGT
+57 LARGADLTALPGVGV

-89 LARVRTEVPP
+89 LTRVRTEVPS
-99 YVVQLLQLPG
+99 YVLQLLQLPG
-109 LGSKRARILQHELG
+109 LGPKRARALQHELG

-139 RELHGFGARSESRLL
+139 RELHGFGPRSEERLL
-154 EALNAHLA
+154 EALNARLA

-172 KPCADALTRYLMA
+172 KPCADALTHYLLA
-185 SGLIDRLV
+185 SGLVDQLV

-213 GKNRAQIV
+213 GRKRAQIV
-221 DHFVHYKEVANRI
+221 EHFVHYNEVATRI

-254 VVRAD
+254 VVRSD

-285 GLKISEYGVFRGKER
+285 GLKINEYGVFRGKAR
-300 IAGQTEASVYQ
+300 IAGQTEASVYR
-311 AVGLPWIAPEL
+311 AVGLPWICPEL
-322 REDHGEI
+322 REDQGEI
-329 DAARSGT
+329 AAAQSGA
-336 LPLLI
+336 LPSLV
-341 EERDIKGDLHVHTS
+341 EQSDIKGDLHVHTS

-363 EVMAAQARLRGYQ
+363 EAMAAQARQLGYQ
-376 YVAVTDHSPR
+376 YLAVTDHSPR
-386 IAVAHGLTA
+386 IGITHGLTA

-436 AVLGR
+436 SVLGR

-453 NLPVAQQTARILRAI
+453 SLPADQQTSRILRAL
-468 DHPHFSILA
+468 DHPHFTILA

-482 LIGERNACNVDLKRV
+482 LIGERNACNIDLKRV

-512 QPTRLDLSDYGCRL
+512 QPSRLDLSDVGCRL
-526 AKMEGVLVSIASD
+526 AKAEGVLVSIASD
-539 AHSPADLAN
+539 AHSPADLTN
-548 MSLGVTQARRAWF
+548 LPLGVTQARRAWLR
-561 GQTDVLNT
+561 QADVLNAHS
-569 RPLDALLTLLK
+569 LDTLLPLLK
-580 HTM
+580 QTM

>member
-1 MPLAASYQNP
+1 MPLAASYQYP

-23 ADLLEVEQANPFRV
+23 ADLLEVEEANPFRV

-43 ARLVE
+43 ARMVE

-57 LARGADLTALPGIGT
+57 LARGADLTALPGVGV

-89 LARVRTEVPP
+89 LTRVRTEVPS
-99 YVVQLLQLPG
+99 YVLQLLQLPG
-109 LGSKRARILQHELG
+109 LGPKRARALQHELG

-139 RELHGFGARSESRLL
+139 RELHGFGPRSEERLL
-154 EALNAHLA
+154 EALNARLA

-172 KPCADALTRYLMA
+172 KPCADALTHYLLA
-185 SGLIDRLV
+185 SGLVDQLV

-213 GKNRAQIV
+213 GRKRAQIV
-221 DHFVHYKEVANRI
+221 EHFVHYNEVATRI

-254 VVRAD
+254 VVRSD

-285 GLKISEYGVFRGKER
+285 GLKINEYGVFRGKAR
-300 IAGQTEASVYQ
+300 IAGQTEASVYR
-311 AVGLPWIAPEL
+311 AVGLPWICPEL
-322 REDHGEI
+322 REDQGEI
-329 DAARSGT
+329 AAAQSGA
-336 LPLLI
+336 LPSLV
-341 EERDIKGDLHVHTS
+341 EQSDIKGDLHTHTS

-363 EVMAAQARLRGYQ
+363 EAMAAQARQLGYQ
-376 YVAVTDHSPR
+376 YLAVTDHSPR
-386 IAVAHGLTA
+386 IGITHGLTA

-436 AVLGR
+436 SVLGR

-453 NLPVAQQTARILRAI
+453 SLPADQQTSRILRAL
-468 DHPHFSILA
+468 DHPHFTILA

-482 LIGERNACNVDLKRV
+482 LIGERNACNIDLKRV

-512 QPTRLDLSDYGCRL
+512 QPSRLDLSDVGCRL
-526 AKMEGVLVSIASD
+526 AKAEGVLVSIASD
-539 AHSPADLAN
+539 AHSPADLTN
-548 MSLGVTQARRAWF
+548 LPLGVTQARRAWL
-561 GQTDVLNT
+561 GQADVLNAHS
-569 RPLDALLTLLK
+569 LDTLLPLLK
-580 HTM
+580 RTM

>member
-1 MPLAASYQNP
+1 MPLAASYQYP

-23 ADLLEVEQANPFRV
+23 ADLLEVEEANPFRV

-43 ARLVE
+43 ARMVE

-57 LARGADLTALPGIGT
+57 LARGADLTALPGVGV

-89 LARVRTEVPP
+89 LTRVRTEVPS
-99 YVVQLLQLPG
+99 YVLQLLQLPG
-109 LGSKRARILQHELG
+109 LGPKRARALQHELG

-139 RELHGFGARSESRLL
+139 RELHGFGPRSEERLL
-154 EALNAHLA
+154 EALNARLA

-172 KPCADALTRYLMA
+172 KPCADALTHYLLA
-185 SGLIDRLV
+185 SGLVDQLV

-213 GKNRAQIV
+213 GRKRAQIV
-221 DHFVHYKEVANRI
+221 EHFVHYNEVATRI

-254 VVRAD
+254 VVRSD

-285 GLKISEYGVFRGKER
+285 GLKINEYGVFRGKAR
-300 IAGQTEASVYQ
+300 IAGQTEASVYR
-311 AVGLPWIAPEL
+311 AVGLPWICPEL
-322 REDHGEI
+322 REDQGEI
-329 DAARSGT
+329 AAAQSGA
-336 LPLLI
+336 LPSLV
-341 EERDIKGDLHVHTS
+341 EQSDIKGDLHVHTS

-363 EVMAAQARLRGYQ
+363 EAMAAQARLLGYQ
-376 YVAVTDHSPR
+376 YLAVTDHSPR
-386 IAVAHGLTA
+386 IGITHGLTA

-436 AVLGR
+436 SVLGR

-453 NLPVAQQTARILRAI
+453 SLPADQQTSRILRAL
-468 DHPHFSILA
+468 DHPHFTILA

-512 QPTRLDLSDYGCRL
+512 QPSRLDLSDVGCRL
-526 AKMEGVLVSIASD
+526 AKAEGVLVSIASD
-539 AHSPADLAN
+539 AHSPADLTN
-548 MSLGVTQARRAWF
+548 LPLGVTQARRAWLR
-561 GQTDVLNT
+561 QADVLNAHS
-569 RPLDALLTLLK
+569 LDTLLPLLK
-580 HTM
+580 QTM

>member
-1 MPLAASYQNP
+1 MPLAASYQYP

-23 ADLLEVEQANPFRV
+23 ADLLEVEEANPFRV

-43 ARLVE
+43 ARMVE

-57 LARGADLTALPGIGT
+57 LARGADLTALPGVGV

-89 LARVRTEVPP
+89 LTRVRTEVPS
-99 YVVQLLQLPG
+99 YVLQLLQLPG
-109 LGSKRARILQHELG
+109 LGPKRARALQHELG

-139 RELHGFGARSESRLL
+139 RELHGFGPRSEERLL
-154 EALNAHLA
+154 EALNARLA

-172 KPCADALTRYLMA
+172 KPCADALTHYLLA
-185 SGLIDRLV
+185 SGLVDQLV

-213 GKNRAQIV
+213 GRKRAQIV
-221 DHFVHYKEVANRI
+221 EHFVHYNEVATRI

-254 VVRAD
+254 VVRSD

-285 GLKISEYGVFRGKER
+285 GLKINEYGVFRGKAR
-300 IAGQTEASVYQ
+300 IAGQTEASVYR
-311 AVGLPWIAPEL
+311 AVGLPWICPEL
-322 REDHGEI
+322 REDQGEI
-329 DAARSGT
+329 AAAQSGA
-336 LPLLI
+336 LPSLV
-341 EERDIKGDLHVHTS
+341 EQSDIKGDLHVHTS

-363 EVMAAQARLRGYQ
+363 EAMAAQARQLGYQ
-376 YVAVTDHSPR
+376 YLAVTDHSPR
-386 IAVAHGLTA
+386 IGITHGLTA

-436 AVLGR
+436 SVLGR

-453 NLPVAQQTARILRAI
+453 SLPADQQTSRILRAL
-468 DHPHFSILA
+468 DHPHFTILA

-512 QPTRLDLSDYGCRL
+512 QPSRLDLSDVGCRL
-526 AKMEGVLVSIASD
+526 AKAEGVLVSIASD
-539 AHSPADLAN
+539 AHSPADLTN
-548 MSLGVTQARRAWF
+548 LPLGVTQARRAWL
-561 GQTDVLNT
+561 GQADVLNAHS
-569 RPLDALLTLLK
+569 LDTLLPLLK
-580 HTM
+580 QTM

>member
-1 MPLAASYQNP
+1 MHLAAFYPNQ
-11 ANQAIAAIFNEI
+11 ANHAIAAIFDEI
-23 ADLLEVEQANPFRV
+23 ADLLEVEEANPFRV

-43 ARLVE
+43 ARVVE
-48 GMTEGVDAM
+48 GLTEGVDAM
-57 LARGADLTALPGIGT
+57 LARGEDLTVLPGVGI

-84 GTCAM
+84 GTCSM

-109 LGSKRARILQHELG
+109 LGPKRARTLQHELG
-123 ITSLDELARAA
+123 ITSLDELAQAA
-134 AAHRI
+134 TAHRI
-139 RELHGFGARSESRLL
+139 RELHGFGAKSEARLL
-154 EALNAHLA
+154 EALTARLA
-162 RDRRYGLAIA
+162 RDRRYGLAVA
-172 KPCADALTRYLMA
+172 KPCADALTQYMLA
-185 SGLIDRLV
+185 SGLVKQLV

-213 GKNRAQIV
+213 GKNRAQLV
-221 DHFVHYKEVANRI
+221 EHFVHYNQIANRI

-242 VVLKNGMQVDLR
+242 VILKNGMQVDLR
-254 VVRAD
+254 VVRPD

-268 TGSKPH
+268 TGSKSH
-274 NIALRKLAQAQ
+274 NIALRKLAQTQ
-285 GLKISEYGVFRGKER
+285 GLKINEYGVFRGKER
-300 IAGQTEASVYQ
+300 VAGQTEASVYR
-311 AVGLPWIAPEL
+311 AVGLPWICPEL

-329 DAARSGT
+329 EAARSGS
-336 LPLLI
+336 LLSLLQQS
-341 EERDIKGDLHVHTS
+341 DLKGDLHVHTS

-363 EVMAAQARLRGYQ
+363 ETMAAQAHLLGYQ
-376 YVAVTDHSPR
+376 YLAVTDHSPR

-412 EGWPVLLKGVEVD
+412 EGWPMLLKGVEVD

-436 AVLGR
+436 TVLGR

-453 NLPVAQQTARILRAI
+453 SLPVDQQTSRILRAI

-497 LTAIAQRGCYVEANA
+497 LTAIAQRGCYIEANA
-512 QPTRLDLSDYGCRL
+512 QPTRLDLSDFGCRQ
-526 AKMEGVLVSIASD
+526 AKAEGVLVSIASD

-548 MSLGVTQARRAWF
+548 LSLGVTQARRAWLS
-561 GQTDVLNT
+561 QADVLNT
-569 RPLDALLTLLK
+569 RPLNALLPLLK
-580 HTM
+580 RTM

>member
-1 MPLAASYQNP
+1 MPLAASYQYP

-23 ADLLEVEQANPFRV
+23 ADLLEVEEANPFRV

-43 ARLVE
+43 ARMVE

-57 LARGADLTALPGIGT
+57 LARGADLTALPGVGV

-89 LARVRTEVPP
+89 LTRVRTEVPS
-99 YVVQLLQLPG
+99 YVLQLLQLPG
-109 LGSKRARILQHELG
+109 LGPKRARALQHELG

-139 RELHGFGARSESRLL
+139 RELHGFGPRSEERLL
-154 EALNAHLA
+154 EALNARLA

-172 KPCADALTRYLMA
+172 KPCADALTHYLLA
-185 SGLIDRLV
+185 SGLVDQLV

-213 GKNRAQIV
+213 GRKRAQIV
-221 DHFVHYKEVANRI
+221 EHFVHYNEVATRI

-254 VVRAD
+254 VVRSD

-285 GLKISEYGVFRGKER
+285 GLKINEYGVFRGKAR
-300 IAGQTEASVYQ
+300 IAGQTEASVYR
-311 AVGLPWIAPEL
+311 AVGLPWICPEL
-322 REDHGEI
+322 REDQGEI
-329 DAARSGT
+329 AAAQSGA
-336 LPLLI
+336 LPSLV
-341 EERDIKGDLHVHTS
+341 EQSDIKGDLHTHTS

-363 EVMAAQARLRGYQ
+363 EAMAAQARLLGYQ
-376 YVAVTDHSPR
+376 YLAVTDHSPR
-386 IAVAHGLTA
+386 IGITHGLTA

-436 AVLGR
+436 SVLGR

-453 NLPVAQQTARILRAI
+453 SLPADQQTSRILRAL
-468 DHPHFSILA
+468 DHPHFTILA

-512 QPTRLDLSDYGCRL
+512 QPSRLDLSDVGCRL
-526 AKMEGVLVSIASD
+526 AKAAGVLVSIASD
-539 AHSPADLAN
+539 AHSPADLTN
-548 MSLGVTQARRAWF
+548 LPLGVTQARRAWL
-561 GQTDVLNT
+561 GQADVLNAHS
-569 RPLDALLTLLK
+569 LDTLLPLLK
-580 HTM
+580 RTM

>member
-1 MPLAASYQNP
+1 MPLAASYQYP

-23 ADLLEVEQANPFRV
+23 ADLLEVEEANPFRV

-43 ARLVE
+43 ARMVE

-57 LARGADLTALPGIGT
+57 LARGADLTALPGVGV

-89 LARVRTEVPP
+89 LTRVRTEVPS
-99 YVVQLLQLPG
+99 YVLQLLQLPG
-109 LGSKRARILQHELG
+109 LGPKRARALQHELG

-139 RELHGFGARSESRLL
+139 RELHGFGPRSEERLL
-154 EALNAHLA
+154 EALNARLA

-172 KPCADALTRYLMA
+172 KPCADALTHYLLA
-185 SGLIDRLV
+185 SGLVDQLV

-213 GKNRAQIV
+213 GRKRAQIV
-221 DHFVHYKEVANRI
+221 EHFVHYNEVATRI

-254 VVRAD
+254 VVRSD

-268 TGSKPH
+268 TGSKSH

-285 GLKISEYGVFRGKER
+285 GLKINEYGVFRGKAR
-300 IAGQTEASVYQ
+300 IAGQTEASVYR
-311 AVGLPWIAPEL
+311 AVGLPWICPEL
-322 REDHGEI
+322 REDQGEI
-329 DAARSGT
+329 AAAQSGA
-336 LPLLI
+336 LPSLV
-341 EERDIKGDLHVHTS
+341 EQSDIKGDLHVHTS

-363 EVMAAQARLRGYQ
+363 EAMAAQARLLGYQ
-376 YVAVTDHSPR
+376 YLAVTDHSPR
-386 IAVAHGLTA
+386 IGITHGLTA

-436 AVLGR
+436 SVLGR

-453 NLPVAQQTARILRAI
+453 SLPADQQTSRILRAL
-468 DHPHFSILA
+468 DHPHFTILA

-512 QPTRLDLSDYGCRL
+512 QPSRLDLSDVGCRL
-526 AKMEGVLVSIASD
+526 AKAEGVLVSIASD
-539 AHSPADLAN
+539 AHSPADLTN
-548 MSLGVTQARRAWF
+548 LPLGVTQARRAWL
-561 GQTDVLNT
+561 GQADVLNAHS
-569 RPLDALLTLLK
+569 LDTLLQLLK
-580 HTM
+580 RTM

>member
-1 MPLAASYQNP
+1 MPLAASYQHP

-23 ADLLEVEQANPFRV
+23 ADLLEVEEANPFRV

-43 ARLVE
+43 ARMVE

-57 LARGADLTALPGIGT
+57 LARGADLTALPGVGV

-89 LARVRTEVPP
+89 LTRVRTEVPS
-99 YVVQLLQLPG
+99 YVLQLLQLPG
-109 LGSKRARILQHELG
+109 LGPKRARALQHELG

-134 AAHRI
+134 TAHRI
-139 RELHGFGARSESRLL
+139 RELHGFGPRSEERLL
-154 EALNAHLA
+154 EALNARLA
-162 RDRRYGLAIA
+162 RDRRYGLEIA
-172 KPCADALTRYLMA
+172 KPCADALTHYLLA
-185 SGLIDRLV
+185 SGLVDQLV

-213 GKNRAQIV
+213 GRKRAQIV
-221 DHFVHYKEVANRI
+221 EHFVHYNEVATRI

-254 VVRAD
+254 VVRSD

-285 GLKISEYGVFRGKER
+285 GLKINEYGVFRGKAR
-300 IAGQTEASVYQ
+300 IAGQTEASVYR
-311 AVGLPWIAPEL
+311 AVGLPWICPEL
-322 REDHGEI
+322 REDQGEI
-329 DAARSGT
+329 AAAQSGA
-336 LPLLI
+336 LPSLV
-341 EERDIKGDLHVHTS
+341 EQSDVKGDLHTHTS

-363 EVMAAQARLRGYQ
+363 EAMAEQARLLGYQ
-376 YVAVTDHSPR
+376 YLAVTDHSPR
-386 IAVAHGLTA
+386 IGITHGLTA

-425 ILEDGSLDLPD
+425 ILENGSLDLPD
-436 AVLGR
+436 SVLGR

-453 NLPVAQQTARILRAI
+453 SLPADQQTSRILRAL
-468 DHPHFSILA
+468 DHPHFTILA

-512 QPTRLDLSDYGCRL
+512 QPSRLDLSDVGCRL
-526 AKMEGVLVSIASD
+526 AKAEGVLVSIASD
-539 AHSPADLAN
+539 AHSPADLTN
-548 MSLGVTQARRAWF
+548 LPLGVTQARRAWL
-561 GQTDVLNT
+561 GQADVLNAHS
-569 RPLDALLTLLK
+569 LDTLLPLLK
-580 HTM
+580 RTM

>member
-1 MPLAASYQNP
+1 MPLAASYQYP

-23 ADLLEVEQANPFRV
+23 ADLLEVEEANPFRV

-43 ARLVE
+43 ARMVE
-48 GMTEGVDAM
+48 GMTEGLDAM
-57 LARGADLTALPGIGT
+57 LARGADLTALPGVGV

-89 LARVRTEVPP
+89 LTRVRTEVPS
-99 YVVQLLQLPG
+99 YVLQLLQLPG
-109 LGSKRARILQHELG
+109 LGPKRARALQHELG

-139 RELHGFGARSESRLL
+139 RELHGFGPRSEERLL
-154 EALNAHLA
+154 EALNARLA

-172 KPCADALTRYLMA
+172 KPCADALTHYLLA
-185 SGLIDRLV
+185 SGLVDQLV

-213 GKNRAQIV
+213 GRKRAQIV
-221 DHFVHYKEVANRI
+221 EHFVHYNEVATRI

-254 VVRAD
+254 VVRSD

-285 GLKISEYGVFRGKER
+285 GLKINEYGVFRGKAR
-300 IAGQTEASVYQ
+300 IAGQTEASVYR
-311 AVGLPWIAPEL
+311 AVGLPWICPEL
-322 REDHGEI
+322 REDQGEI
-329 DAARSGT
+329 AAAQSGA
-336 LPLLI
+336 LPSLV
-341 EERDIKGDLHVHTS
+341 EQSDIKGDLHVHTS

-363 EVMAAQARLRGYQ
+363 EAMAAQARLLGYQ
-376 YVAVTDHSPR
+376 YLAVTDHSPR
-386 IAVAHGLTA
+386 IGITHGLTA

-436 AVLGR
+436 SVLGR

-453 NLPVAQQTARILRAI
+453 SLPADQQTSRILRAL
-468 DHPHFSILA
+468 DHPHFTILA

-482 LIGERNACNVDLKRV
+482 LIGERNACNIDLKRV

-512 QPTRLDLSDYGCRL
+512 QPSRLDLSDVGCRL
-526 AKMEGVLVSIASD
+526 AKAEGVLVSIASD
-539 AHSPADLAN
+539 AHSPADLTN
-548 MSLGVTQARRAWF
+548 LPLGVTQARRAWL
-561 GQTDVLNT
+561 GQADVLNAHS
-569 RPLDALLTLLK
+569 LDMLLPLLK
-580 HTM
+580 RTM

>member
-1 MPLAASYQNP
+1 MPLAASYQYP

-23 ADLLEVEQANPFRV
+23 ADLLEVEEANPFRV

-43 ARLVE
+43 ARMVE

-57 LARGADLTALPGIGT
+57 LARGADLTALPGVGV

-89 LARVRTEVPP
+89 LTRVRTEVPS
-99 YVVQLLQLPG
+99 YVLQLLQLPG
-109 LGSKRARILQHELG
+109 LGPKRARALQHELG

-139 RELHGFGARSESRLL
+139 RELHGFGPRSEERLL
-154 EALNAHLA
+154 EALNARLA

-172 KPCADALTRYLMA
+172 KPCADALTHYLLA
-185 SGLIDRLV
+185 SGLVDQLV

-213 GKNRAQIV
+213 GRKRAQIV
-221 DHFVHYKEVANRI
+221 EHFVHYNEVATRI

-254 VVRAD
+254 VVRSD

-285 GLKISEYGVFRGKER
+285 GLKINEYGVFRGKAR
-300 IAGQTEASVYQ
+300 IAGQTEASVYR
-311 AVGLPWIAPEL
+311 AVGLPWICPEL
-322 REDHGEI
+322 REDQGEI
-329 DAARSGT
+329 AAAQSGA
-336 LPLLI
+336 LPSLV
-341 EERDIKGDLHVHTS
+341 EQSDIKGDLHVHTS

-363 EVMAAQARLRGYQ
+363 EAMAAQARQLGYQ
-376 YVAVTDHSPR
+376 YLAVTDHSPR
-386 IAVAHGLTA
+386 IGITHGLTA

-436 AVLGR
+436 SVLGR

-453 NLPVAQQTARILRAI
+453 SLPADQQTSRILRAL
-468 DHPHFSILA
+468 DHPHFTILA

-512 QPTRLDLSDYGCRL
+512 QPSRLDLSDVGCRL
-526 AKMEGVLVSIASD
+526 AKAEGVLVSIASD
-539 AHSPADLAN
+539 AHSPADLTN
-548 MSLGVTQARRAWF
+548 LPLGVTQARRAWLR
-561 GQTDVLNT
+561 QADVLNAHS
-569 RPLDALLTLLK
+569 LDTLLPLLK
-580 HTM
+580 QTM

>member
-1 MPLAASYQNP
+1 MPLAASYQYP

-23 ADLLEVEQANPFRV
+23 ADLLEVEEANPFRV

-43 ARLVE
+43 ARMVE

-57 LARGADLTALPGIGT
+57 LARGADLTALPGVGV

-89 LARVRTEVPP
+89 LTRVRTEVPS
-99 YVVQLLQLPG
+99 YVLQLLQLPG
-109 LGSKRARILQHELG
+109 LGPKRARALQHELG
-123 ITSLDELARAA
+123 ITSLDELARAV

-139 RELHGFGARSESRLL
+139 RELHGFGPRSEERLL
-154 EALNAHLA
+154 EALNARLA

-172 KPCADALTRYLMA
+172 KPCADALTHYLLA
-185 SGLIDRLV
+185 SGLVDQLV

-213 GKNRAQIV
+213 GRKRAQIV
-221 DHFVHYKEVANRI
+221 EHFVHYNEVATRI

-254 VVRAD
+254 VVRSD

-285 GLKISEYGVFRGKER
+285 GLKINEYGVFRGKAR
-300 IAGQTEASVYQ
+300 IAGQTEASVYR
-311 AVGLPWIAPEL
+311 AVGLPWICPEL
-322 REDHGEI
+322 REDQGEI
-329 DAARSGT
+329 AAAQSGA
-336 LPLLI
+336 LPSLV
-341 EERDIKGDLHVHTS
+341 EQSDIKGDLHVHTS

-363 EVMAAQARLRGYQ
+363 EAMAAQARQLGYQ
-376 YVAVTDHSPR
+376 YLAVTDHSPR
-386 IAVAHGLTA
+386 IGITHGLTA

-436 AVLGR
+436 SVLGR

-453 NLPVAQQTARILRAI
+453 SLPADQQTSRILRAL
-468 DHPHFSILA
+468 DHPHFTILA

-482 LIGERNACNVDLKRV
+482 LIGERNACNIDLKRV

-512 QPTRLDLSDYGCRL
+512 QPSRLDLSDVGCRL
-526 AKMEGVLVSIASD
+526 AKAEGVLVSIASD
-539 AHSPADLAN
+539 AHSPADLTN
-548 MSLGVTQARRAWF
+548 LPLGVTQARRAWLR
-561 GQTDVLNT
+561 QADVLNAHS
-569 RPLDALLTLLK
+569 LDTLLPLLK
-580 HTM
+580 QTM

>member
-1 MPLAASYQNP
+1 MPLAASYQYP

-23 ADLLEVEQANPFRV
+23 ADLLEVEEANPFRV

-43 ARLVE
+43 ARMVE

-57 LARGADLTALPGIGT
+57 LARGADLTALPGVGV

-89 LARVRTEVPP
+89 LTRVRTEVPS
-99 YVVQLLQLPG
+99 YVLQLLQLPG
-109 LGSKRARILQHELG
+109 LGPKRARALQHELG

-139 RELHGFGARSESRLL
+139 RELHGFGPRSEERLL
-154 EALNAHLA
+154 EALNARLA

-172 KPCADALTRYLMA
+172 KPCADALTHYLLA
-185 SGLIDRLV
+185 SGLVDQLV

-213 GKNRAQIV
+213 GRKRAQIV
-221 DHFVHYKEVANRI
+221 EHFVHYNEVATRI
-234 SAGPTRAS
+234 SAGPTRGS

-254 VVRAD
+254 VVRSD

-285 GLKISEYGVFRGKER
+285 GLKINEYGVFRGKAR
-300 IAGQTEASVYQ
+300 IAGQTEASVYR
-311 AVGLPWIAPEL
+311 AVGLPWICPEL
-322 REDHGEI
+322 REDQGEI
-329 DAARSGT
+329 AAAQSGA
-336 LPLLI
+336 LPSLV
-341 EERDIKGDLHVHTS
+341 EQSDIKGDLHTHTS

-363 EVMAAQARLRGYQ
+363 EAMAAQARLLGYQ
-376 YVAVTDHSPR
+376 YLAVTDHSPR
-386 IAVAHGLTA
+386 IGITHGLTA

-436 AVLGR
+436 SVLGR

-453 NLPVAQQTARILRAI
+453 SLPADQQTSRILRAL
-468 DHPHFSILA
+468 DHPHFTILA

-482 LIGERNACNVDLKRV
+482 LIGERNACNIDLKRV

-512 QPTRLDLSDYGCRL
+512 QPSRLDLSDVGCRL
-526 AKMEGVLVSIASD
+526 AKAEGVLVSIASD
-539 AHSPADLAN
+539 AHSPADLTN
-548 MSLGVTQARRAWF
+548 LPLGVTQARRAWL
-561 GQTDVLNT
+561 GQADVLNAHS
-569 RPLDALLTLLK
+569 LDTLLPLLK
-580 HTM
+580 QTM

>member
-1 MPLAASYQNP
+1 MPMTAAYQSP

-43 ARLVE
+43 ARMVE
-48 GMTEGVDAM
+48 GMTEGVDTM
-57 LARGADLTALPGIGT
+57 LARGADLTALPCIGA
-72 DLAAKMREIVET
+72 DLAAKMREIVQT

-89 LARVRTEVPP
+89 LTRVRTEVPP
-99 YVVQLLQLPG
+99 AIVQLLQLPG
-109 LGSKRARILQHELG
+109 LGPKRARILQHELG
-123 ITSLDELARAA
+123 ITSLDELAQAA

-154 EALNAHLA
+154 EALTARLT
-162 RDRRYGLAIA
+162 RDRRYSLAIA
-172 KPCADALTRYLMA
+172 KPCADALTHYLLA
-185 SGLIDRLV
+185 SGLVDQLV

-201 RDTVGDLDLLIT
+201 RDTVGDLDLLIAGT
-213 GKNRAQIV
+213 NRAQIV
-221 DHFVHYKEVANRI
+221 EHFVHYNEVVSRI

-242 VVLKNGMQVDLR
+242 IVLKNGMQVDLR

-268 TGSKPH
+268 TGSKSH

-285 GLKISEYGVFRGKER
+285 GLKINEYGVFRGKES
-300 IAGQTEASVYQ
+300 IAGRTEASVYQ
-311 AVGLPWIAPEL
+311 AIGLPWICPEL
-322 REDHGEI
+322 RENQGEI
-329 DAARSGT
+329 EAARSGT
-336 LPLLI
+336 LPALL
-341 EERDIKGDLHVHTS
+341 EESDIKGDLHVHTS

-363 EVMAAQARLRGYQ
+363 ETMAAQARLLGYQ
-376 YVAVTDHSPR
+376 YLAVTDHSPR
-386 IAVAHGLTA
+386 IAVTHGLTA

-412 EGWPVLLKGVEVD
+412 KGWPTLLKGVEVD
-425 ILEDGSLDLPD
+425 ILEDGALDLPD
-436 AVLGR
+436 SVLGR

-453 NLPVAQQTARILRAI
+453 SLPIDQQTSRILRAI
-468 DHPHFSILA
+468 DHPHFSVLA

-482 LIGERNACNVDLKRV
+482 LIGERNACNVDLKQI

-512 QPTRLDLSDYGCRL
+512 QPTRLDLSDFGCRL
-526 AKMEGVLVSIASD
+526 AKAEGVLVSIASD

-548 MSLGVTQARRAWF
+548 MSFGVTQARRAWF
-561 GQTDVLNT
+561 GQADVINT
-569 RPLDALLTLLK
+569 RPLDALLPLLRQ
-580 HTM
+580 TM

>member
-1 MPLAASYQNP
+1 MPLAASYQYP

-23 ADLLEVEQANPFRV
+23 ADLLEVEEANPFRV

-43 ARLVE
+43 ARMVE

-57 LARGADLTALPGIGT
+57 LARGADLTALPGVGV

-89 LARVRTEVPP
+89 LTRVRTEVPS
-99 YVVQLLQLPG
+99 YVLQLLQLPG
-109 LGSKRARILQHELG
+109 LGPKRARALQHELG

-139 RELHGFGARSESRLL
+139 RELHGFGPRSEERLL
-154 EALNAHLA
+154 EALNARLA

-172 KPCADALTRYLMA
+172 KPCADALTHYLLA
-185 SGLIDRLV
+185 SGLVDQLV

-213 GKNRAQIV
+213 GRKRAQIV
-221 DHFVHYKEVANRI
+221 EHFVHYNEVATRI

-254 VVRAD
+254 VVRSD

-285 GLKISEYGVFRGKER
+285 GLKINEYGVFRGKAR
-300 IAGQTEASVYQ
+300 IAGQTEASVYR
-311 AVGLPWIAPEL
+311 AVGLPWICPEL
-322 REDHGEI
+322 REDQGEI
-329 DAARSGT
+329 AAAQSGA
-336 LPLLI
+336 LPSLV
-341 EERDIKGDLHVHTS
+341 EQSDIKGDLHVHTS

-363 EVMAAQARLRGYQ
+363 EAMAAQARLLGYQ
-376 YVAVTDHSPR
+376 YLAVTDHSPR
-386 IAVAHGLTA
+386 IGITHGLTA

-436 AVLGR
+436 SVLGR

-453 NLPVAQQTARILRAI
+453 SLPADQQTSRILRAL
-468 DHPHFSILA
+468 DHPHFTILA

-512 QPTRLDLSDYGCRL
+512 QPSRLDLSDVGCRL
-526 AKMEGVLVSIASD
+526 AKAEGVLVSIASD
-539 AHSPADLAN
+539 AHSPADLTN
-548 MSLGVTQARRAWF
+548 LPLGVTQARRAWL
-561 GQTDVLNT
+561 GQADVLNAHS
-569 RPLDALLTLLK
+569 LDTLLPLLK
-580 HTM
+580 QTM